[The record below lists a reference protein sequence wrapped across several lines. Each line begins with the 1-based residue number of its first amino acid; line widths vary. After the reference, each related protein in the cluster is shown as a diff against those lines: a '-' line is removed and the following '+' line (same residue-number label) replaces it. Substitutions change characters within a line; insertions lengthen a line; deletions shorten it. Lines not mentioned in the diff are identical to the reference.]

1 MSEWQRTVTCNDL
14 RASHVGQSVTL
25 NGWVL
30 TSRNFGNQTFIDLR
44 DRYGLTQVVFEADDK
59 PLFDAANKLGT
70 EFCVSVTGTVRPR
83 VAGKARADIDTGAVE
98 VVATKLTVLNTCPP
112 LPFQINEFGNELAN
126 EDIRLQH
133 RYLDLRRRSLQ
144 QVLILRH
151 RVCKTIRDFL
161 DARGFLEV
169 ETPLLGKSTPEGA
182 RITSCPAASVTAS
195 STPCRNRPSSTS
207 NCSW

>member
-1 MSEWQRTVTCNDL
+1 MGGVPVSAANRRPESAVRIMTGRTPRPTIPGAGSMGEWQRTVSCNEV
-14 RASHVGQSVTL
+14 RPEHVGKQVTL

-59 PLFDAANKLGT
+59 PLFDAANQLGT
-70 EFCVSVTGTVRPR
+70 EYCVSVTGPVRPR
-83 VAGKARADIDTGAVE
+83 LAGKARDDIDTGAVE
-98 VVATKLTVLNTCPP
+98 VMATKLTVLNTCPP

-144 QVLILRH
+144 KVLILRH

-161 DARGFLEV
+161 DTRGFLEV
-169 ETPLLGKSTPEGA
+169 ETP
-182 RITSCPAASVTAS
+182 
-195 STPCRNRPSSTS
+195 
-207 NCSW
+207 